1 MTEVNF
7 QQLMNEAASAGFS
20 TVPAGT
26 YNAAIT
32 KCEAVPTKTGKPM
45 LKTQFKIFGGPQDG
59 RLVFTQFV
67 LSADN
72 ANALGFFFRHMA
84 ALGLPSEYFAQ
95 NPPMDAVAAALL
107 NRQATI
113 DVVIKPYQGV
123 DKNEISAIKP
133 LQGAPAQ
140 AAAPVQAAVPV
151 ASVAP
156 APAPV
161 PVAPPVASPPVAPAP
176 VAPPAHPVPAPP
188 VPVPAAPVVPPPPP
202 APNF

>member
-7 QQLMNEAASAGFS
+7 SALMAEAEKSGFT
-20 TVPAGT
+20 TVPTGT
-26 YNAAIT
+26 YNAVVT

-72 ANALGFFFRHMA
+72 PNALGFFFRHMA

-95 NPPMDAVAAALL
+95 NPPMDQVAAALVS
-107 NRQATI
+107 RQATI

-133 LQGAPAQ
+133 LQGAPA
-140 AAAPVQAAVPV
+140 AAAPVQGAVPV
-151 ASVAP
+151 APATPSAAPPVP
-156 APAPV
+156 APTA
-161 PVAPPVASPPVAPAP
+161 PVAPPVAPPAPPMPVAP
-176 VAPPAHPVPAPP
+176 
-188 VPVPAAPVVPPPPP
+188 PPPPP